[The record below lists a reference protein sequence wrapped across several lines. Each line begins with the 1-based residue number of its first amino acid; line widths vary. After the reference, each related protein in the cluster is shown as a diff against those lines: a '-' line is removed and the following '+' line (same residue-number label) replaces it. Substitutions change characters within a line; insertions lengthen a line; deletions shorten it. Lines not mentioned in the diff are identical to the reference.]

1 MNTGLALLVSA
12 RVVTQKSLKAF
23 RAIEK
28 YEKDSIPLFI
38 NQAFATY
45 FRHKGQEII

>member
-38 NQAFATY
+38 YQAFATY
-45 FRHKGQEII
+45 FRLKGQEII